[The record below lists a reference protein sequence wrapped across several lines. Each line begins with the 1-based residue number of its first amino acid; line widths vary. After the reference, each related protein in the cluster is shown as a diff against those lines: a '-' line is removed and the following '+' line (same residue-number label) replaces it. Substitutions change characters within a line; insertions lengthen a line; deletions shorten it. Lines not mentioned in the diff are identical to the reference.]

1 MDDLELNKSIK
12 NFQKNG
18 DRLSFEKIYRHF
30 MPKIYRYVFLKLR
43 DKFMAEDITS
53 EIFIRVY
60 KNLKAASLNAL
71 TFKIWLYKISKNVVI
86 DFYRSKGRQPE
97 EILVD
102 GFEDNDNLK
111 DINLQGMGKNKFIV
125 ENQFDDKVLNFENPD
140 LIEALSELP
149 ELQREAIVLRYVED
163 LNYGAIGKI
172 LNKNE
177 TAVRVLKFRALVNL
191 KDKLEKKNE

>member
-12 NFQKNG
+12 NFKKNG

-30 MPKIYRYVFLKLR
+30 MPKIYRFVFLKIR
-43 DKFMAEDITS
+43 DKYMAEDITS
-53 EIFIRVY
+53 EIFIKVY
-60 KNLKAASLNAL
+60 KNLKNTNLNAL
-71 TFKIWLYKISKNVVI
+71 TFKIWLYKISKNVLI
-86 DFYRSKGRQPE
+86 DFYRSKNRQPE

-102 GFEDNDNLK
+102 DFEYSDDLHV
-111 DINLQGMGKNKFIV
+111 IKNKFTV
-125 ENQFDDKVLNFENPD
+125 ENQFEDKELNFENPD

-149 ELQREAIVLRYVED
+149 ELQKETIILRYVED
-163 LNYGAIGKI
+163 LNYNAIGKI

-191 KDKLEKKNE
+191 KHKLEKKNG